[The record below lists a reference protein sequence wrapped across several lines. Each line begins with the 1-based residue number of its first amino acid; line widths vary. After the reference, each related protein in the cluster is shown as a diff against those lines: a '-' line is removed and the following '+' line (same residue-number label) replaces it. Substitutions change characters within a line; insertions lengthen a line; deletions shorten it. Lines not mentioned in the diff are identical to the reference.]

1 MQDLMTK
8 ISYFEANLGGTEIY
22 EPMRYELGKEQIT
35 GYPKNIFLITDGQ
48 VYNEDAIVNLVK

>member
-1 MQDLMTK
+1 MTK
-8 ISYFEANLGGTEIY
+8 ISYFEANFGGTEIY
-22 EPMRYELGKEQIT
+22 EPMRHELEKEQIT